1 MAPGEPPGGHHIGPD
16 VTVESSRLT
25 IRTLGHAP
33 VRAIVEGRRLADWAP
48 DYPDVGDVVVA
59 RLLHDGP
66 SATST
71 HAPPWTVRQVVDK
84 DDGSVVGGVGFFGSP
99 ESGELEIGYGIVA
112 SRRGRGYATEAVG
125 AMVAVAWDYPAVMA
139 VTATTDPE
147 NLASQR
153 VLEKAGFR
161 RGPSLDAP
169 SFRLERPD
177 DRRG

>member
-1 MAPGEPPGGHHIGPD
+1 MAAHEGPDGHHLGPD
-16 VTVESSRLT
+16 VPVASSRLT
-25 IRTLGHAP
+25 IRALGHAP
-33 VRAIVEGRRLADWAP
+33 VRAILEGRRLADWAP
-48 DYPDVGDVVVA
+48 DYPDLGDVVVA

-66 SATST
+66 PEGST
-71 HAPPWTVRQVVDK
+71 HAPPWTMRQVVDNG
-84 DDGSVVGGVGFFGSP
+84 DRTVVGGVGFFGSP

-125 AMVAVAWDYPAVMA
+125 AMVAFAWGHPAVMV

-161 RGPSLDAP
+161 RVPSADAP
-169 SFRLERPD
+169 SYRLERP
-177 DRRG
+177 GLVE